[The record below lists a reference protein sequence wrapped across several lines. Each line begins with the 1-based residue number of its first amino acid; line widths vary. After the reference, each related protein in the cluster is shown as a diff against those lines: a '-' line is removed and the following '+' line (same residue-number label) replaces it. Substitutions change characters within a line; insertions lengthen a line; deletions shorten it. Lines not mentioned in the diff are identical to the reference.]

1 MGALL
6 RGLRLCLFRPVPR
19 FAADPTRGVALATV
33 LLALLMGIA
42 LEVTYAGADLTFHWK
57 GLAAAFAG
65 WAVFSVLIWLFRPAR
80 ARFGLTRVIAD
91 CAAIGCWF
99 TLPLMTLPAA
109 YAAIQSHSAAVGS
122 AWIPYGLWAAVLVWW
137 AAANWRAGYL
147 AWTGSDWRFGIKA
160 PAFLLVAT
168 LLMPSWNIVS
178 GRDTQPPAFD
188 VWQIAQGYWWYYTN
202 ASNETG
208 DEPEYDRVDVEA
220 AYYRQPQLV
229 SESLKNIA
237 PSDPARADIYFV
249 AAAGFAEQGVF
260 KKEAKKARK
269 LFDSR
274 FGTKGR
280 SLVMLNHRHTVDYVP
295 LANASNLDAV
305 LSGLAGKM
313 DIENDFLVL
322 FLTSHGSKRRFSVSF
337 DGFSLNDLTPPRLL
351 DILHRSGIK
360 NRVLIISACFSGSF
374 IPELANENTLI
385 MTAAASDRTS
395 FGCSNEREW
404 TYFGDA
410 LFNRAFT
417 TTYAFENAFD
427 MAKGTVGRWEK
438 RDGLTPSEPQMSVGS
453 AIKPRLEALAK
464 EFERAAGSSTVEMQT
479 PSTTAIGERA
489 DALGSP

>member
-1 MGALL
+1 M
-6 RGLRLCLFRPVPR
+6 
-19 FAADPTRGVALATV
+19 
-33 LLALLMGIA
+33 
-42 LEVTYAGADLTFHWK
+42 
-57 GLAAAFAG
+57 
-65 WAVFSVLIWLFRPAR
+65 
-80 ARFGLTRVIAD
+80 
-91 CAAIGCWF
+91 
-99 TLPLMTLPAA
+99 
-109 YAAIQSHSAAVGS
+109 
-122 AWIPYGLWAAVLVWW
+122 
-137 AAANWRAGYL
+137 
-147 AWTGSDWRFGIKA
+147 
-160 PAFLLVAT
+160 
-168 LLMPSWNIVS
+168 
-178 GRDTQPPAFD
+178 
-188 VWQIAQGYWWYYTN
+188 AQGYWWYYTT
-202 ASNETG
+202 ASTETG

-229 SESLKNIA
+229 SEALKNIA

-249 AAAGFAEQGVF
+249 AAAAFAEQDVF
-260 KKEAKKARK
+260 KKEANKARK

-274 FGTKGR
+274 FATKGR
-280 SLVMLNHRHTVDYVP
+280 SVVMVNHRHTVDHVP

-322 FLTSHGSKRRFSVSF
+322 FLTSHGSQRRFSVSF

-417 TTYAFENAFD
+417 TTYAFEDAFD

-438 RDGLTPSEPQMSVGS
+438 RDDLTPSEPQISVGS

-464 EFERAAGSSTVEMQT
+464 EFERAAGSPSVEMEG
-479 PSTTAIGERA
+479 PSDAAAGERA
-489 DALGSP
+489 DASESP